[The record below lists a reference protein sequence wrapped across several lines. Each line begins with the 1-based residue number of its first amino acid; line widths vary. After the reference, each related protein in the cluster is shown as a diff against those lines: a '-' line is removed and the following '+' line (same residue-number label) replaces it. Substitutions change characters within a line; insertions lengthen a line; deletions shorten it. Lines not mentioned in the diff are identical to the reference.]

1 VILYEGDSMSR
12 EFMTIDEL
20 MQQLGRE
27 RREVERMV
35 SRGRIPGRR
44 VAGEWR
50 FNRMEITQWLETE
63 IRDFDDRDLA
73 RVEQTQQS
81 ADLNPRSPLSQLI
94 CPETVQ
100 VPLDA
105 GTKPSTLQSLVEV
118 AGRTWQ
124 ILEPAAVLEAVK
136 QREETMS
143 TGFDN
148 GVAIP
153 HPRNPLPEALSDSV
167 VAFGRTLSG
176 IPFGGPKRSLT
187 DMFFLVLARDSRTHL
202 QILARIGRLIQLPE
216 FLDNLRAAETS
227 ADAYT
232 VICEADASIDI

>member
-1 VILYEGDSMSR
+1 MSR

-20 MQQLGRE
+20 MTQLGRE

-50 FNRMEITQWLETE
+50 FNRLEISQWLETE
-63 IRDFDDRDLA
+63 IRDFDDVDLA
-73 RVEQTQQS
+73 RVEQSQQS
-81 ADLNPRSPLSQLI
+81 VDLDPRSPISQLI
-94 CPETVQ
+94 SPETVQ

-105 GTKPSTLQSLVEV
+105 GTKPSVLQSLVEV

-136 QREETMS
+136 QRESVMS
-143 TGFDN
+143 TGFEN
-148 GVAIP
+148 GLAIP

-167 VAFGRTLSG
+167 IAYGRTVSG

-187 DMFFLVLARDSRTHL
+187 DMFFLVLARDSATHL
-202 QILARIGRLIQLPE
+202 KILARIGRLMQLPD
-216 FLDNLRAAETS
+216 FIDQLRAAETS
-227 ADAYT
+227 QESYAL
-232 VICEADASIDI
+232 ICEADARIDG

>member
-1 VILYEGDSMSR
+1 MSR
-12 EFMTIDEL
+12 DFMTIDEL
-20 MQQLGRE
+20 MTQLGRE

-50 FNRMEITQWLETE
+50 FNRLEITQWLESE
-63 IRDFDDRDLA
+63 IRDFDEDDLA
-73 RVEQTQQS
+73 RVEKSQQS
-81 ADLNPRSPLSQLI
+81 ADLNPKSPLTQLLSL
-94 CPETVQ
+94 ETVE
-100 VPLDA
+100 VPLNA
-105 GTKPSTLQSLVEV
+105 GTKPSVLQSLVEV

-124 ILEPAAVLEAVK
+124 VLEPAAVLQAVK
-136 QREETMS
+136 QREAVMS

-167 VAFGRTLSG
+167 VAFGRTTSG

-187 DMFFLVLARDSRTHL
+187 DLFFLVLARDSTIHL
-202 QILARIGRLIQLPE
+202 QILARIGRLLQLPG
-216 FLDNLRAAETS
+216 FVSSLRAAETNVEAYELIRA
-227 ADAYT
+227 ADAQM
-232 VICEADASIDI
+232 DA